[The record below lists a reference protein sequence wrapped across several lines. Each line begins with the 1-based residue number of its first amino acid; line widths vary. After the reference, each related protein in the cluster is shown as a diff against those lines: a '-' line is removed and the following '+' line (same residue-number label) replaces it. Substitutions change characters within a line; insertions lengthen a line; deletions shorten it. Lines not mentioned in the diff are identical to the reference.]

1 MRRLFIGIF
10 FVFLSV
16 GATIGYRYLS
26 IKYEAPFI
34 PNPSATTL
42 QPPRKAMTATLTQS
56 TGVVKHWVRG
66 TKEATTATPS
76 GTIVQ
81 GESILT
87 EDGTALISLSTLGA
101 ITLDEHTQIDL
112 INVTPDMFVV
122 SQPAG
127 TASYTTISQPLSIR
141 VAGTL
146 VQLVGDATISHDPTL
161 TISTHRGSVKLA
173 ILSDENITNV
183 WDIQEGQTARVSGSD
198 TVTIR

>member
-1 MRRLFIGIF
+1 MRRLFIGSV
-10 FVFLSV
+10 FVFLCA

-26 IKYEAPFI
+26 IKYEAPFV
-34 PNPSATTL
+34 PHPSATTL
-42 QPPRKAMTATLTQS
+42 GPPRKAVTATLTQS
-56 TGVVKHWVRG
+56 TGATKHWVRG
-66 TKEATTATPS
+66 AKEATTATPS

-87 EDGTALISLSTLGA
+87 EDGAATLTLSNLGT
-101 ITLDEHTQIDL
+101 ITLKEDTQIDL
-112 INVTPDMFVV
+112 ISLTPDTLVV

-127 TASYTTISQPLSIR
+127 TVSYTTTTRPLSIR

-161 TISTHRGSVKLA
+161 AITTHRGSAKLA
-173 ILSDENITNV
+173 ILSDENVTNV
-183 WDIQEGQTARVSGSD
+183 WEIEEGQTARVRARD